1 MSAKLLTRLRTA
13 VGGDPAP
20 DRDLL
25 RAFLAERSEPAFAE
39 LVRRH
44 GPMVLGVCR
53 RVLGN
58 PHDADD
64 AFQAAFLVLARKA
77 RSVAQPDRLPGWL
90 HAVAVRTATEVRR
103 MRDRRRQREQASG
116 RREPAE
122 DVHSRPAH
130 AGRSPEQSELAALLD
145 EELARLP
152 EHYRLAV
159 VLCELEGRPRKESAT
174 RLGIPEGTL
183 SSRLAKA
190 KRLLA
195 DRLTKRGV
203 TATAATVAAVLGQ
216 AAAARVPGSRVI
228 ELASLAPS
236 SLSAVA
242 THTAE
247 GVVKAMFVTKLL
259 KGLTATV
266 GVLVLGL
273 GGAALVPGTAPG
285 HGGAGH
291 GAASAAAPKATAD
304 EPATLVR
311 QLGSPAFAVRQAA
324 EKKLRALGPRAKS
337 AVRAGLTSEV
347 PETARRCE
355 AILKAIRREQF
366 WPRFAKLIGD
376 DADARALYGAIL
388 SLPRNVELIEAAEER
403 PKRAAKLYA
412 DREKELEEKC
422 TDRSDPKN
430 TIWHPQLVTAAEM
443 AGFLYLGTFPGAEKV
458 GGQRNSFLM
467 YDRDMWQN
475 TAYPFSAALK
485 AGPLNVGAGR
495 LLVKWTETRFGRRDF
510 PKGLNGAMAFGL
522 KEMVPAAKQYL
533 LRVKPIGYE
542 HALCLAVI
550 GKLGT
555 KEDIPFLAKFADD
568 RTEATGFYVDYP
580 GDNEPRG
587 EFRPGKDCATQMRD
601 TAVAMTLVLSGQ
613 TREQLDEFG
622 FFASRYMPRGPVG
635 QGPPPPLPP
644 VGRRRRSDDPF
655 SPTSI
660 GFIHDAD
667 REAAHKKARAFLDKQ
682 KQKK

>member
-1 MSAKLLTRLRTA
+1 
-13 VGGDPAP
+13 
-20 DRDLL
+20 
-25 RAFLAERSEPAFAE
+25 
-39 LVRRH
+39 
-44 GPMVLGVCR
+44 
-53 RVLGN
+53 
-58 PHDADD
+58 
-64 AFQAAFLVLARKA
+64 
-77 RSVAQPDRLPGWL
+77 
-90 HAVAVRTATEVRR
+90 
-103 MRDRRRQREQASG
+103 
-116 RREPAE
+116 
-122 DVHSRPAH
+122 
-130 AGRSPEQSELAALLD
+130 
-145 EELARLP
+145 LP

-159 VLCELEGRPRKESAT
+159 VLCELEGRPRKEAAT
-174 RLGIPEGTL
+174 HLGIPEGTL

-203 TATAATVAAVLGQ
+203 TATAATVATVLGQ

-228 ELASLAPS
+228 ELASLAPAGV
-236 SLSAVA
+236 SAVA

-259 KGLTATV
+259 KGLTASV
-266 GVLVLGL
+266 GVLVIGL

-285 HGGAGH
+285 TGGTGR
-291 GAASAAAPKATAD
+291 SVAAAEPKATAD
-304 EPATLVR
+304 EPAKLVR
-311 QLGSPAFAVRQAA
+311 QLGSPSFAARQAA
-324 EKKLRALGPRAKS
+324 EKKLRAMGPRAKS

-388 SLPRNVELIEAAEER
+388 SLPRNVELIEAAEEQ

-422 TDRSDPKN
+422 TDRTNPKE

-458 GGQRNSFLM
+458 GGERNSFLM
-467 YDRDMWQN
+467 HDLDMWQHP
-475 TAYPFSAALK
+475 AYPFSAALK
-485 AGPLNVGAGR
+485 AGPLKVGAGR
-495 LLVKWTETRFGRRDF
+495 LLVKWTETRVGRRDF
-510 PKGLNGAMAFGL
+510 GKGLNGAMAFGL
-522 KEMVPAAKQYL
+522 KGMVSAAKEYVT
-533 LRVKPIGYE
+533 RVKPIGYE

-568 RTEATGFYVDYP
+568 RTHATGFYVDYP
-580 GDNEPRG
+580 GDTEPRRK
-587 EFRPGKDCATQMRD
+587 FRPGKDCATQMRD
-601 TAVAMTLVLSGQ
+601 MAVAMMLVLSGQ

-622 FFASRYMPRGPVG
+622 FFASRYVPREPVG
-635 QGPPPPLPP
+635 QGPPAPLPP
-644 VGRRRRSDDPF
+644 VGHRRYADDPF
-655 SPTSI
+655 TPTEI